1 MSDKEFKDK
10 LLKILEEGDQMVLE
24 YFKKMILNI
33 LPTKDSEQDNSI
45 IKKLEIENKNLQS
58 EVDSLQKKYLKNE
71 EKLLLLLKE
80 ISEKNIQIEKM
91 ELNLKEKDSEIKFRE
106 NRFKIEEELFKEYNS
121 IIGSLK
127 DELKGVF
134 KGNTIEEFIYCGVQ
148 PKNIDSL
155 WEIAKKSILE
165 DEKDWDKV
173 VKLFKYFF
181 DSFNKTY
188 NSPIYISLNTRIDDK
203 FEPDLHLSKNIASG
217 YIEKIYLEG
226 YADRNEKI
234 IKKAIVSLN

>member
-1 MSDKEFKDK
+1 MSDKDFKEK
-10 LLKILEEGDQMVLE
+10 LVKILEEEDEMVLKLL
-24 YFKKMILNI
+24 KKIFVDICYDKDKEGLN
-33 LPTKDSEQDNSI
+33 NSRVE
-45 IKKLEIENKNLQS
+45 KLESENKG
-58 EVDSLQKKYLKNE
+58 
-71 EKLLLLLKE
+71 LKE
-80 ISEKNIQIEKM
+80 KYNKTETELLEMKKQVDEKNIEIEK
-91 ELNLKEKDSEIKFRE
+91 LNLDLKEKDSEIDFLK
-106 NRFKIEEELFKEYNS
+106 NRFRIEEKLFKEYNS
-121 IIGSLK
+121 ITGSLK

-134 KGNTIEEFIYCGVQ
+134 KGNTIEEFICCGVQ
-148 PKNIDSL
+148 PKSIDSL

-165 DEKDWDKV
+165 NEKDWEKV
-173 VKLFKYFF
+173 VQLFKYFF

-217 YIEKIYLEG
+217 YIERIYLEG